1 MAQGLDHSRYT
12 KQQIGSGGQG
22 TVFHYVDSQGVE
34 DLAVKRL
41 NLQQAEGWET
51 IDRLKREAKLLGKL
65 GDHPN
70 IVGYRGFEEE
80 IITTKTGEDT
90 LFYLITPWIEGDDL
104 AKVMGEKKL
113 ADGQLEN
120 ILDQTI
126 SGLRY
131 AHEEAG
137 VIHRDV
143 KPSNLMLQ
151 PDRLVKI
158 IDWGVSKTQGD
169 TTMTLGGVGTQNYW
183 APEIWS
189 GDKQTHE
196 SDLYAVGVTM
206 VEMLAGKSLDRL
218 VTPERVK
225 EKFSKMKFV
234 NDNLRNKVDALL
246 SENPEERRY
255 WERSLGTELAVVE
268 EKGLLKDYVAT
279 SGGLLILGGFVAIS
293 SFSFS
298 SVLVGIGTGYITGQ
312 SIDYMIEGVENGE
325 FQNPI
330 KFGLGF
336 FEAAYNSLVKKP
348 IRAVAKKLGYKPKS
362 TLPALEEKDV
372 NGPNAI
378 GVINVIPLRTN
389 DPDYGTVVDP
399 NEVYEMNLLT
409 GETRFVGTRKKEGN
423 YTSIVDNK
431 DLELDNEYLGFDDTN
446 IELDDFLIKNDYK
459 RYPKS

>member
-1 MAQGLDHSRYT
+1 M
-12 KQQIGSGGQG
+12 
-22 TVFHYVDSQGVE
+22 
-34 DLAVKRL
+34 
-41 NLQQAEGWET
+41 
-51 IDRLKREAKLLGKL
+51 
-65 GDHPN
+65 
-70 IVGYRGFEEE
+70 
-80 IITTKTGEDT
+80 
-90 LFYLITPWIEGDDL
+90 
-104 AKVMGEKKL
+104 
-113 ADGQLEN
+113 
-120 ILDQTI
+120 
-126 SGLRY
+126 
-131 AHEEAG
+131 
-137 VIHRDV
+137 
-143 KPSNLMLQ
+143 
-151 PDRLVKI
+151 
-158 IDWGVSKTQGD
+158 
-169 TTMTLGGVGTQNYW
+169 
-183 APEIWS
+183 
-189 GDKQTHE
+189 
-196 SDLYAVGVTM
+196 
-206 VEMLAGKSLDRL
+206 
-218 VTPERVK
+218 
-225 EKFSKMKFV
+225 
-234 NDNLRNKVDALL
+234 
-246 SENPEERRY
+246 
-255 WERSLGTELAVVE
+255 
-268 EKGLLKDYVAT
+268 KDYVAT